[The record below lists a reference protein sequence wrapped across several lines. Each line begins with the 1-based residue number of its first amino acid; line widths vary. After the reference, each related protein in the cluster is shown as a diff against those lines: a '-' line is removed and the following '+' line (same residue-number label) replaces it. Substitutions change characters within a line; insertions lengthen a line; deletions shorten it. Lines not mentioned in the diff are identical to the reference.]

1 MLYTI
6 FSIAIIMA
14 SIICFTILVVD
25 FNGLFSNKFLK
36 GKTTFKVIKL
46 VVPFVC
52 VLLLFSIGTIYF
64 YTNGNE
70 RENIIAIE
78 IYRVLSYTIKSL
90 VFEIKDTSISLLID
104 NNKFY
109 YLAWCI
115 AYPLCVITSY
125 VNILNLISH
134 RIINKICVRIALRN
148 SCDILIGM
156 DYAKIYKKKSNNNII
171 LWVDEEITK
180 EKELE
185 LISLGI
191 PYINKPFKLKSIL
204 TIPKLRKSVRSK
216 IRNLKNKTLK
226 KELKHYNNKR
236 IDFVDYLLNK
246 INKSINLIFEK
257 YILNK
262 NDEQEIDNH
271 SKCEIFKLSKNISLI
286 CNFIENEELNKDNKK
301 LVALVN
307 NDNSELAKIKYF
319 QEVLKNIQSCLSEKG
334 FDEKLCNE
342 LNRVFKSN
350 FSNKDLMMKFNE
362 QINKEAKYALL
373 KVLKERYPFECKEVD
388 YHFISFKDE
397 ETNLK
402 YLSEFKLFLQ
412 TSKCKIKIYE
422 TRNYFL
428 HVELT
433 SSNLM
438 SIQNKI
444 QEDFK
449 NLSPFLLFFNR
460 YQLNSIKFHE
470 ENPITKYL
478 PNSFI
483 NEFGA
488 IENNNF
494 DIKYELDLK
503 IDSEVKKCNLEEKN
517 KDLKVKTIYEKN
529 INVLYFGFGKVSR
542 ELHKLSVMNNQL
554 VSYCTDN
561 SIPPMDRYHN
571 HVINYFAV
579 DKETL
584 KSGDKN
590 NLYFNNRFDNIKDD
604 LSQNDYY
611 EFPEDTSKFYALD
624 SDINNVNTYKALV
637 KLLKYRNDLTY
648 NQIIISLDNDLE
660 NIDYALK
667 VLMLLKQECIENY
680 HIFVRL
686 QKENKGVIELLMNK
700 NVSFFGYLTDIFN
713 HEIIVKDSLMNL
725 AKLTNSSYNRIKLS
739 NTNWYNLTPIKQ
751 KSNLYASVNI
761 RLKLNLLGYD
771 YIRLSKEDFKNL
783 SKEDLASHKTNIIE
797 LNKKLS
803 ECHEKYEDYLFYKKD
818 NLPNISNILSFQ
830 EHSRWNA
837 FYLGFGYI
845 PMKINDVKIDNNK
858 VKKDDDTLKQHICLT
873 TYQDLDLWHHKFAEL
888 LSQIN
893 DKPIEENLIN
903 EQTYQYDYM
912 LVGQFE
918 SLFEDLEKN
927 KLLLIK
933 K

>member
-6 FSIAIIMA
+6 SSIAVLVL
-14 SIICFTILVVD
+14 SIICFTILVID

-52 VLLLFSIGTIYF
+52 VLMLFSIGTFYF

-78 IYRVLSYTIKSL
+78 IYNVLCYTIKSL

-104 NNKFY
+104 DNKLY

-134 RIINKICVRIALRN
+134 RIINKIRVRIALRN
-148 SCDILIGM
+148 NCDILIGM

-171 LWVDEEITK
+171 LWVDEEINK

-204 TIPKLRKSVRSK
+204 TIPKLRKS
-216 IRNLKNKTLK
+216 IRKRIRNNKKTNLKN
-226 KELKHYNNKR
+226 ELKYYNKKR
-236 IDFVDYLLNK
+236 FEFIDYIIKK
-246 INKSINLIFEK
+246 INDDIDLVLEK
-257 YILNK
+257 YISN
-262 NDEQEIDNH
+262 NDKEQEIDNYDQNVI
-271 SKCEIFKLSKNISLI
+271 SKFHKNIVMIGDFVQNEKLNQLNNNLLNTKKVVEI
-286 CNFIENEELNKDNKK
+286 KFILNDIKGC
-301 LVALVN
+301 LV
-307 NDNSELAKIKYF
+307 EKEFY
-319 QEVLKNIQSCLSEKG
+319 KN
-334 FDEKLCNE
+334 LCNE
-342 LNRVFKSN
+342 INRFFKSYLRN
-350 FSNKDLMMKFNE
+350 NDLLAKFDK
-362 QINKEAKYALL
+362 QIKSDKKYAIL
-373 KVLKERYPFECKEVD
+373 KVLKKRYPFECKEVD

-402 YLSEFKLFLQ
+402 YLSEFKQFLQ
-412 TSKCKIKIYE
+412 TSKGKIKIYE

-428 HVELT
+428 HIELT
-433 SSNLM
+433 NSNLM
-438 SIQNKI
+438 SIQNKV
-444 QEDFK
+444 QEDSK

-460 YQLNSIKFHE
+460 YQLSSIKFNE

-478 PNSFI
+478 PKSFV

-488 IENNNF
+488 IENSNF
-494 DIKYELDLK
+494 DIKYELDL
-503 IDSEVKKCNLEEKN
+503 NN
-517 KDLKVKTIYEKN
+517 DLKVKTIYEKN
-529 INVLYFGFGKVSR
+529 INVIYLGFGKVSR

-554 VSYCTDN
+554 VSYCTDKN
-561 SIPPMDRYHN
+561 VPPIDRYHN

-584 KSGDKN
+584 KSSDKN

-624 SDINNVNTYKALV
+624 SDINNVDTYKSLV

-648 NQIIISLDNDLE
+648 NKIIISLDNDLE

-667 VLMLLKQECIENY
+667 VLMLLKQECIANY

-686 QKENKGVIELLMNK
+686 QKENKGVIELLKEK

-713 HEIIVKDSLMNL
+713 HEIIVKDSLMKL

-739 NTNWYNLTPIKQ
+739 NTNWYTLPPIKQ

-761 RLKLNLLGYD
+761 RLKLNLLGFD
-771 YIRLSKEDFKNL
+771 YKRISKKELKKL
-783 SKEDLASHKTNIIE
+783 SKEDLVLHKKNIIE
-797 LNKKLS
+797 LDEKLS
-803 ECHEKYEDYLFYKKD
+803 ESYKKYEDYLFYKQD
-818 NLPNISNILSFQ
+818 DLPSISNILSFQ

-845 PMKINDVKIDNNK
+845 PMAISDVKIDNNK
-858 VKKDDDTLKQHICLT
+858 VKKDDDNVKQHICLT
-873 TYQDLDLWHHKFAEL
+873 TYQDLDLWHHKFAEM
-888 LSQIN
+888 LSKIN
-893 DKPIEENLIN
+893 KKTIEENLIS

-912 LVGQFE
+912 LVSQFE
-918 SLFEDLEKN
+918 SLFEDLDKN
-927 KLLLIK
+927 LLLLIK